1 MESVTT
7 LIPAAEIKEVVIN
20 LKNGK
25 EVKFPGVRSCEIET
39 CVGKEEDQFGK
50 ITYFN
55 SFHIDITGS
64 ME

>member
-1 MESVTT
+1 MESITT
-7 LIPAAEIKEVVIN
+7 LIPAAEIKDVVIN

-25 EVKFPGVRSCEIET
+25 EVKFPGIRSCEIET
-39 CVGKEEDQFGK
+39 RVGKEEDPFGK
-50 ITYFN
+50 ITYVN